1 MRNKLF
7 IFALMMACTLC
18 MEAQQTMWV
27 HTGQVKWAFTTSQL
41 GQMPITDAT
50 SVTILDKVFAVSDI
64 DSITVDKQEWPDN
77 NIAVTYNGST
87 AQVTVAGNIAKNITL
102 ATVTGA
108 NVAIIQDPEAVADE
122 YTYTLSGTSGN
133 GSFWMD
139 GKYKMTLVLDNLTL
153 TSADSAAVNI
163 RNGKRIAVTL
173 VGDNVLADG
182 AGGSQKG
189 CFAVKGHPEV
199 GGSGN
204 LTLTGN
210 AKHALWT
217 GEYLQLKKKF
227 TGTITVAKSA
237 GDGFNINQYFQLN
250 GGNVVVSNVADDGIQ
265 VGVTDELTDEYNGQ
279 ILINGG
285 SLKVTVSAAGT
296 KGLKADSHIGITGG
310 TTEIN
315 SSAPGTWDATELDTQ
330 TSACIKTDSTL
341 TISGDGTQV
350 TLKATGT
357 GGKGINADGGIT
369 IEGGTI
375 TATTTGAIY
384 TYTYNSTDYTGSPDG
399 IKTDGN
405 ITITGGNI
413 TASTTGVAS
422 KGIKCKGN
430 MVVNGGTIQSTTT
443 GGARWDAVDNETKA
457 CAALKV
463 GGTLTTNGGTFT
475 LSSSGQ
481 GGKGISGDGVMT
493 FNDGNFTVKTTGTRY
508 TYGSSSGGGWG
519 PGSSSSSSNKRS
531 SPKGIKCDAA
541 IVFNGG
547 TFNVSATGSGDGS
560 ECIES
565 KSTITINDGTIE
577 CNGYDDCINS
587 AGEMRINGGK
597 VYVNAT
603 NNDGIDSNSNLII
616 TGGVVVA
623 YGSSSPECGLDAID
637 GEGGTAGYLY
647 ITGGYVLAV
656 GGGTSNPHSP
666 TTSMGIGTAQPVMIY
681 KGTQTANTNYALGT
695 TSSNVMAY
703 TMTKTFSGGGG
714 GWGPGGG
721 GGGSSLTVLMSS
733 PKITSGT
740 TYNFYSGTSV
750 NTAKENWHGLYY
762 NGDAVTSTGTSQGSK
777 SASTPY
783 FQIGSSGGG
792 WGW

>member
-265 VGVTDELTDEYNGQ
+265 VGVTDELTDERCDLLFSDGMTAGIYEKSGRCRAGIEMQ
-279 ILINGG
+279 MPYLRRYGFVERPILG
-285 SLKVTVSAAGT
+285 A
-296 KGLKADSHIGITGG
+296 GG
-310 TTEIN
+310 TEQL
-315 SSAPGTWDATELDTQ
+315 LD
-330 TSACIKTDSTL
+330 SI
-341 TISGDGTQV
+341 
-350 TLKATGT
+350 
-357 GGKGINADGGIT
+357 
-369 IEGGTI
+369 
-375 TATTTGAIY
+375 
-384 TYTYNSTDYTGSPDG
+384 
-399 IKTDGN
+399 
-405 ITITGGNI
+405 
-413 TASTTGVAS
+413 
-422 KGIKCKGN
+422 
-430 MVVNGGTIQSTTT
+430 
-443 GGARWDAVDNETKA
+443 
-457 CAALKV
+457 
-463 GGTLTTNGGTFT
+463 
-475 LSSSGQ
+475 
-481 GGKGISGDGVMT
+481 
-493 FNDGNFTVKTTGTRY
+493 
-508 TYGSSSGGGWG
+508 
-519 PGSSSSSSNKRS
+519 
-531 SPKGIKCDAA
+531 
-541 IVFNGG
+541 FNGL
-547 TFNVSATGSGDGS
+547 F
-560 ECIES
+560 
-565 KSTITINDGTIE
+565 
-577 CNGYDDCINS
+577 
-587 AGEMRINGGK
+587 
-597 VYVNAT
+597 
-603 NNDGIDSNSNLII
+603 
-616 TGGVVVA
+616 
-623 YGSSSPECGLDAID
+623 
-637 GEGGTAGYLY
+637 
-647 ITGGYVLAV
+647 
-656 GGGTSNPHSP
+656 
-666 TTSMGIGTAQPVMIY
+666 
-681 KGTQTANTNYALGT
+681 
-695 TSSNVMAY
+695 
-703 TMTKTFSGGGG
+703 
-714 GWGPGGG
+714 
-721 GGGSSLTVLMSS
+721 
-733 PKITSGT
+733 
-740 TYNFYSGTSV
+740 
-750 NTAKENWHGLYY
+750 
-762 NGDAVTSTGTSQGSK
+762 
-777 SASTPY
+777 TPRLR
-783 FQIGSSGGG
+783 
-792 WGW
+792 